1 MRADSHRI
9 LIIVPGWDV
18 AVIVRNTC
26 GHPGPPN
33 VPVPSR

>member
-26 GHPGPPN
+26 GHPGPPS
-33 VPVPSR
+33 VPAPSS

>member
-26 GHPGPPN
+26 GHPGPLS
-33 VPVPSR
+33 VPAPSR